1 MNQLATA
8 PLEAALQSETDA
20 LWYRDAV
27 IYQLHVK
34 TFYDANNDGFGDF
47 KGLMAKLDYIQD
59 LGVSAIWLQPFYP
72 SPLKDDG
79 YDVSDYHNVHPQY
92 GTIAD
97 FKGFVR
103 EAQRRGLKVITE
115 LVVNH
120 TSDQH
125 PWFQAARRAPA
136 GSTKRDYYVW
146 SDSDQKYKNTRIIFT
161 DTETSNWAWDPVA
174 KAYYWHRFFSHQPD
188 LNFDNPHVLRAVFR
202 TMRFWLDTGVDGFR
216 LDAIPYLI
224 EREGTSNENLPE
236 THVVLKKIR
245 ALIDQNYPNKLLLAE
260 ANMWPEDV
268 RPYFADGNECH
279 MAFHFPMMPR
289 MYMAIAQEDRH
300 PLVEILA
307 QTPDIPSMCQWAIFL
322 RNHDELTLEM
332 VTSRER
338 DYMYRTYASDLQAR
352 INLGIRRRLAPLMEN
367 DPDRIKL
374 MNSLLLSMPGSPIVY
389 YGDEIGMGD
398 NIYLGDRNGVRTP
411 MQWSPD
417 RNAGFSRCDPQ
428 RLYLPPI
435 MDPIY
440 GFEAVN
446 VEAQQRDPAS
456 LLNWM
461 KRILATR
468 KSAKAF
474 GRGSLSFLRPGNRK
488 VLAYLRELGNE
499 AILCVANLAR
509 TAQPVELDLK
519 RFKGRVPVEMLGRTS
534 FPPVGELPYLLTL
547 PAHGFYWFRLSTDAP
562 PPSWHHDM
570 LVSEEAPVLVLFDSW
585 MSLFRD
591 KVVPW
596 RIGMAEQ
603 LRAQLENEILPR
615 FITAQRWYAAKGETI
630 QKAPLA
636 DYLIWDVGGLSWL
649 VAIVQVNQSHYFVP
663 LALGWEEDED
673 HVRALAAGTVARVRQ
688 QANVGVLADAIADEG
703 FCRHVVKAIG
713 AEKSLPTANGA
724 LRFTHTKA
732 YAGLVGEDLAS
743 LQLGALHTQ
752 STNTS
757 VQIGDRLFLKCYR
770 RLRAGINPEFEI
782 GRFLTEVAHF
792 PHCVPLAGAV
802 EYVSKQDSS
811 TVALLQ
817 GYVPNQG
824 DGWAYTLAYLERA
837 LETPPVVPGADSKS
851 VHGSYLALM
860 QTLATRTGEL
870 HRAFAIRS
878 GDPAFEP
885 EPLTAQDMEAWRA
898 KVREEANETFA
909 MLEKN
914 PAEGARELA
923 ARREDVLK
931 LIDACAAPKGPAL
944 KTRHHGDYHLGQV
957 LIANNDFVIID
968 FEGEPSRPLSE
979 TRRKHSSLR
988 DVAGMLRS
996 FSYAKWTARAQAETK
1011 DAATLDAWEADVRR
1025 AFLAGYAEATKA
1037 SGLYSSFAD
1046 VAGLLRLFEL
1056 EKVLY
1061 ELRYEINNR
1070 PNWIHVPLSGL
1081 AGILGG

>member
-1 MNQLATA
+1 
-8 PLEAALQSETDA
+8 
-20 LWYRDAV
+20 
-27 IYQLHVK
+27 
-34 TFYDANNDGFGDF
+34 
-47 KGLMAKLDYIQD
+47 
-59 LGVSAIWLQPFYP
+59 
-72 SPLKDDG
+72 
-79 YDVSDYHNVHPQY
+79 
-92 GTIAD
+92 
-97 FKGFVR
+97 
-103 EAQRRGLKVITE
+103 
-115 LVVNH
+115 
-120 TSDQH
+120 
-125 PWFQAARRAPA
+125 
-136 GSTKRDYYVW
+136 
-146 SDSDQKYKNTRIIFT
+146 
-161 DTETSNWAWDPVA
+161 
-174 KAYYWHRFFSHQPD
+174 
-188 LNFDNPHVLRAVFR
+188 
-202 TMRFWLDTGVDGFR
+202 
-216 LDAIPYLI
+216 
-224 EREGTSNENLPE
+224 
-236 THVVLKKIR
+236 
-245 ALIDQNYPNKLLLAE
+245 
-260 ANMWPEDV
+260 
-268 RPYFADGNECH
+268 
-279 MAFHFPMMPR
+279 
-289 MYMAIAQEDRH
+289 
-300 PLVEILA
+300 
-307 QTPDIPSMCQWAIFL
+307 
-322 RNHDELTLEM
+322 
-332 VTSRER
+332 
-338 DYMYRTYASDLQAR
+338 
-352 INLGIRRRLAPLMEN
+352 
-367 DPDRIKL
+367 
-374 MNSLLLSMPGSPIVY
+374 
-389 YGDEIGMGD
+389 MGD
-398 NIYLGDRNGVRTP
+398 NIYRRHPNGVRP
-411 MQWSPD
+411 ALQWSPD

-428 RLYLPPI
+428 RLYLPQI

-440 GFEAVN
+440 GFESVN

-468 KSAKAF
+468 KGAKAF

-488 VLAYLRELGNE
+488 ILAYLRELGNE

-534 FPPVGELPYLLTL
+534 FPPIGELPYLLTL
-547 PAHGFYWFRLSTDAP
+547 PAHAFYWFRLSTDAP
-562 PPSWHHDM
+562 PPAWHQDM

-603 LRAQLENEILPR
+603 LRARLENEILPR
-615 FITAQRWYAAKGETI
+615 FIAAQRWYAAKGEAI
-630 QKAPLA
+630 QKAALA
-636 DYLIWDVGGLSWL
+636 DSVIWDVGGLSWL
-649 VAIVQVNQSHYFVP
+649 VAMVQVNESRYFLP
-663 LALGWEEDED
+663 LALGWEEDEE

-713 AEKSLPTANGA
+713 AEKSLATTNGA
-724 LRFTHTKA
+724 LRFTRTKA
-732 YAGLVGEDLAS
+732 YAGLVRDDLAS
-743 LQLGALHTQ
+743 VQLAALHTQ

-802 EYVSKQDSS
+802 EYVSKHETS

-817 GYVPNQG
+817 GYVANQG
-824 DGWAYTLAYLERA
+824 DGWGYTLEYLERA
-837 LETPPVVPGADSKS
+837 LEAPVVRGVRGADSKS

-885 EPLTAQDMEAWRA
+885 ELLSAEDAEAWKA
-898 KVREEANETFA
+898 KVRGEANETFA
-909 MLEKN
+909 MLEKST
-914 PAEGARELA
+914 AEGARQLA
-923 ARREDVLK
+923 ARRGEVLK
-931 LIDACAAPKGPAL
+931 LIDACTAPKGPAL

-957 LIANNDFVIID
+957 LIANNDFMIID

-996 FSYAKWTARAQAETK
+996 FSYAKWSVRAQAGAK
-1011 DAATLDAWEADVRR
+1011 DTVALDAWEADVRR
-1025 AFLAGYAEATKA
+1025 AFLAAYAEATKG

-1070 PNWIHVPLSGL
+1070 PNWMHVPVSGL